1 MKKERKNL
9 LLVVFALV
17 IAIGIT
23 FIPIGGLEP
32 MGRLYLGTTI
42 GMLVLW
48 FTNAVPAPVTFFIQ
62 LGLLT
67 LLIPHVSD
75 ITAAASFPITM
86 TNFSNASWALLACAF
101 FLVAIVEKSG
111 LARRIALIILNAV
124 GPRPKRFVAGILF
137 AGAFLNLFLPA
148 AMSVSA
154 LLTGI
159 VGGIVIDYK
168 LDKSTSNLSKSIY
181 LAVGVG
187 TIAGNIFIQTAGA
200 PAVTVTNIISNTF
213 GVTLSYLDYMKLG
226 LPLAILMDVFAFV
239 LITRLFPSELEV
251 LPGGGEYI
259 KSKISELGA
268 WTPDEIKTGIVLLLT
283 IICWMTGTMTGLN
296 TSTVA
301 LIAVAILLCPVIGV
315 ATFKDV
321 APKVPWGTLI
331 FCGSSLGLASGLVD
345 YGAAEWLV
353 NTLVAATNLTSM
365 PIIIVLVGGLIIM
378 AICAC
383 MFTVRVSAVSAILP
397 CAAMLGTAIAT
408 KNPGFSAMGFTMVC
422 FYPLLFTVIIPI
434 HTPYTLL
441 PQAAGGFESKDMVK
455 VMVPY
460 VILTLISCVVLYF
473 TYWRLIGLT

>member
-1 MKKERKNL
+1 MKKGQKNL
-9 LLVVFALV
+9 LLVALALVVMFVIVFA
-17 IAIGIT
+17 
-23 FIPIGGLEP
+23 PIEGLEP

-67 LLIPHVSD
+67 LVIPRISD
-75 ITAAASFPITM
+75 VKAVAAFPITM
-86 TNFSNASWALLACAF
+86 TNLSSASWALLACAF
-101 FLVAIVEKSG
+101 FMVAIVEKSG
-111 LARRIALIILNAV
+111 LARRIALMILNAV
-124 GPRPKRFVAGILF
+124 GPKPKRFVAGILF
-137 AGAFLNLFLPA
+137 AGAFMNLFLPA

-154 LLTGI
+154 LLTSI
-159 VGGIVIDYK
+159 VGGIVIDYN
-168 LDKSTSNLSKSIY
+168 LDKNTSNLSKSIY

-200 PAVTVTNIISNTF
+200 PAITATNIISTTF
-213 GVTLSYLDYMKLG
+213 GVTLNYLEYMKMG
-226 LPLAILMDVFAFV
+226 LPLAILMDIFAFF
-239 LITRLFPSELEV
+239 LITRLFPSELES

-259 KSKISELGA
+259 KNKLAELGA
-268 WTPDEIKTGIVLLLT
+268 WTPSEIKTGIVLLVT
-283 IICWMTGTMTGLN
+283 IVCWMTGSKTGLN
-296 TSTVA
+296 ASTVA
-301 LIAVAILLCPVIGV
+301 LLAVAVLLCPVIGV
-315 ATFKDV
+315 AEFKEV
-321 APKVPWGTLI
+321 APKVPWGTLLV
-331 FCGSSLGLASGLVD
+331 CGSSLGLASGLVN

-353 NTLVAATNLTSM
+353 NTLVSATNLTAM
-365 PIIIVLVGGLIIM
+365 PIVVVLIGALIIM

-397 CAAMLGTAIAT
+397 CAAMLGTAIAA
-408 KNPGFSAMGFTMVC
+408 NHAGFNAMGFTLVC

-460 VILTLISCVVLYF
+460 VILTLLSCIVLYF
-473 TYWRLIGLT
+473 TYWHLVGLT